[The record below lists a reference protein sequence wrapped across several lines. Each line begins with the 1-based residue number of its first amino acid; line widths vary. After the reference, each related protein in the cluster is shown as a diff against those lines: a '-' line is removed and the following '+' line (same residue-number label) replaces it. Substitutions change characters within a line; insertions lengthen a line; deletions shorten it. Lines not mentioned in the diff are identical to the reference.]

1 MNIQDSKATS
11 KWRNSRVLITGGT
24 GLLGSHLTRILVN
37 QGAEV
42 IALVRDSVPRSIF
55 YSQEP
60 EWDLSKKVT
69 VVRGEIENFSLIE
82 RTLNEYE
89 IDTVFHLAA
98 QTLVGMA
105 NKSPLATFK
114 ANIEGTWN
122 ILEAARI
129 HSKKIRRVLIASSDK
144 AYGDLHGD
152 AYNETFPLQGEH
164 PYDVSKSC
172 ADLISRSYYVSYG
185 LPVAITRCGNFF
197 GPGDLNFS
205 RIIPGTVRDIL
216 EGRVPVIRSDG
227 RFIRDYIFA
236 EDGAY
241 AYLTLAEAM
250 TGSHDG
256 DKNQIAH
263 AGEAFNFSYGLRLS
277 VKDVVTRVLHEM
289 GCPEIEPFI
298 QNEARNEIPI
308 QCLDSSK
315 AKKALGWKPRYGFD
329 EGLRITIEWYRKLF
343 K

>member
-1 MNIQDSKATS
+1 MKLQDSNATS
-11 KWRNSRVLITGGT
+11 KWRNSRIFVTGAT

-60 EWDLSKKVT
+60 GWDLSKKVT
-69 VVRGEIENFSLIE
+69 IVRGEVENFQLIE

-89 IDTVFHLAA
+89 VDTVFHLAA

-105 NKSPLATFK
+105 NRSPLATFK

-122 ILEAARI
+122 VLESCRI
-129 HSKKIRRVLIASSDK
+129 HSKKVRRVLIASSDK

-152 AYNETFPLQGEH
+152 AYNESFPLQGEH

-172 ADLISRSYYVSYG
+172 ADLLSRSYYVSYG

-216 EGRVPVIRSDG
+216 EGRAPVIRSDG
-227 RFIRDYIFA
+227 TFIRDYIFA
-236 EDGAY
+236 EDGAH
-241 AYLTLAEAM
+241 AYLSLAEAM
-250 TGSHDG
+250 TEVSDG
-256 DKNQIAH
+256 QGARIAH

-277 VKDVVTRVLHEM
+277 VKDVVNRVAQVM
-289 GCPEIEPFI
+289 GCSEVQPVIR
-298 QNEARNEIPI
+298 NEASNEIPV
-308 QCLDSSK
+308 QCLDSTK
-315 AKKALGWKPRYGFD
+315 AKKVLGWKPLYGFD
-329 EGLRITIEWYRKLF
+329 EGLKLTVDWYKKLL